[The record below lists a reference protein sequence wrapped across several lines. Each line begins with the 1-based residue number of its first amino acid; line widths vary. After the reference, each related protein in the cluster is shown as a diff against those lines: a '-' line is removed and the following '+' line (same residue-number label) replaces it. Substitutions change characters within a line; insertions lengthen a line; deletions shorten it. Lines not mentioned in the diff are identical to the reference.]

1 MRQWKPRQSLRFA
14 ATIAIVGLACSGPSL
29 PSGSGGAPDYTF
41 ADRIV
46 FSRYCCALY
55 SAFVIHP
62 DGTGLRPLLAT
73 PGNVDVSSYSVSPD
87 GKRVALT
94 ESAYQF
100 DAIHIVDSVGH
111 SDTRFPA
118 DHATSYAMPRWSPD
132 GTRIAFTESWNASMT
147 VGPDSSRHVLVALA
161 DGSGAIVIGDCAI
174 LGSGVAWSADGQ
186 RVIYS
191 RIGKLVEVN
200 ADGSTTVPRVIANT
214 DSAFDPAVSPDG
226 TKILYARISPDAGP
240 GHLAIVGIDGSGPAL
255 ITNGPDRDWRPA
267 WSPDGLRI
275 VFERDPDPMT
285 NTDTAPILG
294 LINADG
300 SGYARLNTGEA
311 AHGQFAPTWGPATH

>member
-161 DGSGAIVIGDCAI
+161 DGSGAIVIGDSAI
-174 LGSGVAWSADGQ
+174 LGSGVAWSSDGQ

-191 RIGKLVEVN
+191 RIGKLVGGRIWRYELEPV
-200 ADGSTTVPRVIANT
+200 DGGTRVRETWDISQE
-214 DSAFDPAVSPDG
+214 SAP
-226 TKILYARISPDAGP
+226 TKPLVRKGAEKTRKDMAATLERIES
-240 GHLAIVGIDGSGPAL
+240 IVTGWRP
-255 ITNGPDRDWRPA
+255 PDR
-267 WSPDGLRI
+267 
-275 VFERDPDPMT
+275 
-285 NTDTAPILG
+285 AP
-294 LINADG
+294 
-300 SGYARLNTGEA
+300 SG
-311 AHGQFAPTWGPATH
+311 